1 MGKRLRRWLMKK
13 LYNKLFFYEDPSI
26 GTEFYMGITAYYD
39 MTILMIDVQAN
50 TMREFLVDF
59 NTLREI
65 YLFAKEG
72 IINPFPTNDRV
83 EKPIHI
89 VKNYITKQGFRM
101 IASSASRMYG
111 SAIIGKVMDIQ
122 REEDETEAVL
132 SIKRVAYLPA
142 YNDQVLGIDTMAIPV
157 NAAIEMM
164 KLVKD
169 KFKDVDIE
177 EDLLKGGKDA
187 INQDNGL
194 HRCSGRT

>member
-1 MGKRLRRWLMKK
+1 MGKKIRRWLMKK
-13 LYNKLFFYEDPSI
+13 LYNKTFFYEDPSI
-26 GTEFYMGITAYYD
+26 GTEFYLGITAYYD

-72 IINPFPTNDRV
+72 IINPFPANDRV

-89 VKNYITKQGFRM
+89 VRSYLTKDNFRV
-101 IASSASRMYG
+101 IASSDSKMYG

-122 REEDETEAVL
+122 RDNNEIEAVL
-132 SIKRVAYLPA
+132 SLKRVAYLPV
-142 YNDQVLGIDTMAIPV
+142 NKDHVLGIDTMALPV
-157 NAAIEMM
+157 GAAIDLM
-164 KLVKD
+164 KVVKT

-177 EDLLKGGKDA
+177 TDLLNGGNNATD
-187 INQDNGL
+187 
-194 HRCSGRT
+194 

>member
-1 MGKRLRRWLMKK
+1 MKK

-26 GTEFYMGITAYYD
+26 GTEFYMGITVYYD

-72 IINPFPTNDRV
+72 IINPFPTNDRA

-89 VKNYITKQGFRM
+89 VKSYLTKHGFKT

-122 REEDETEAVL
+122 REEDETELVL
-132 SIKRVAYLPA
+132 SLKRIAYLPVA
-142 YNDQVLGIDTMAIPV
+142 NDQVLGIDTMAIPV
-157 NAAIEMM
+157 SAAIEMM

-187 INQDNGL
+187 VNQDN
-194 HRCSGRT
+194 RE

>member
-1 MGKRLRRWLMKK
+1 MGKKLRRWLMKK

-39 MTILMIDVQAN
+39 MTILMVDVNAN

-65 YLFAKEG
+65 YLFAREG
-72 IINPFPTNDRV
+72 IINPFSTNDRV

-89 VKNYITKQGFRM
+89 VRSYLTKHDFKM
-101 IASSASRMYG
+101 VASTESKMYG

-122 REEDETEAVL
+122 REENETEAVL
-132 SIKRVAYLPA
+132 SLKRIAYLPA
-142 YNDQVLGIDTMAIPV
+142 DKDHVLGIDTIALPV
-157 NAAIEMM
+157 SAAIEMM
-164 KLVKD
+164 HLVKK

-177 EDLLKGGKDA
+177 TDLLKGGNDA
-187 INQDNGL
+187 INQDN
-194 HRCSGRT
+194 